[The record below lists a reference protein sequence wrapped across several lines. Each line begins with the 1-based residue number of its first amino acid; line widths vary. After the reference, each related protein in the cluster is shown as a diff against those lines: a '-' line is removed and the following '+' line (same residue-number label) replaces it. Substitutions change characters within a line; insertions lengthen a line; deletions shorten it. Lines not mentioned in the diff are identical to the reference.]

1 MANKLTLKTLGSVA
15 GMSMLFIVMIASLY
29 LLSTMAERLDRFGY
43 YYHGLLLFNGV
54 ALLALTALILYN
66 AARLFRDFR
75 AQIAGS
81 RLTLRMVVVCILL
94 TLVPVLI
101 VYSFSVKFLNSN
113 IDSWYDV
120 EIEQALD
127 DALQLSRESL
137 GLQMRTLQ
145 RTTIDAAE
153 NLIGVSDEEAILVLN
168 EFGINTEASEMTL
181 IGPDN
186 RVIAST
192 GVSTRLSVSP
202 SRPDDD
208 LSSRARRGLTYVG
221 IDPIGDGEIYIR
233 VVTPVF
239 SDSATRE
246 NSVLQ
251 ALYPVAERSSE
262 LAESVQSS
270 YQAYRQLV
278 FLRNP
283 LKTSSILTLS
293 LALLLSVLI
302 GVWFAF
308 YAARRMMM
316 PVHDLVEGTRA
327 VAEGDYS
334 RRVYKR
340 GHDELGFLVQSFNY
354 MTMQLDRSR
363 QTEEKSRHE
372 LEQQRTYLEAVL
384 GQISSAV
391 VTLDADHHIRTGN
404 DAALQILGSS
414 LKDYEGKSLQQAV
427 QAGGV
432 FGQVAEQLSHDV
444 SDLSK
449 PRITNTGQ
457 SRANADKSWS
467 NEIEVHS
474 PNGKLVLFCRGA
486 ALTDGTGQYT
496 GQVIAIDDMTAIIA
510 AQREAAWGE
519 VARRLA
525 HEIKN
530 PLTPI
535 RLSAERLRHK
545 VMAKLDAGDSEV
557 VNRLTHTIENQV
569 DAMKQMVNAFAAY
582 ASAPKL
588 DLKEVDINGLLA
600 EVALLYDN
608 ENIELALDLDSTLP
622 ALSLDAPRIRQ
633 LVHNLIRNSLEAQ
646 HASEL
651 PYVRLKT
658 QVLQES
664 DGAVVELTATDRG
677 PGFSTDLMGRL
688 FEPYVTSK
696 PKGTGLGLSIV
707 KKIVEEHGGTVVAE
721 NRTIEDSS
729 ADDQASIGKNSS
741 GARIRVCL
749 PIASDSLVKPVG
761 FGVDA
766 A

>member
-1 MANKLTLKTLGSVA
+1 MANKLTIKTLGSVV
-15 GMSMLFIVMIASLY
+15 GMAVLFLVMITSLY
-29 LLSTMAERLDRFGY
+29 LLSTMAERLDRFGQY
-43 YYHGLLLFNGV
+43 YYGLLVFNGLS
-54 ALLALTALILYN
+54 LLALTLLITYN
-66 AARLFRDFR
+66 AIRLFRDFR

-145 RTTIDAAE
+145 RTTIEAAE

-186 RVIAST
+186 RVIASN
-192 GVSTRLSVSP
+192 GVSTRISVSP
-202 SRPDDD
+202 NRPDDD

-327 VAEGDYS
+327 VAEGDYT
-334 RRVYKR
+334 RRVYK
-340 GHDELGFLVQSFNY
+340 
-354 MTMQLDRSR
+354 
-363 QTEEKSRHE
+363 
-372 LEQQRTYLEAVL
+372 
-384 GQISSAV
+384 
-391 VTLDADHHIRTGN
+391 
-404 DAALQILGSS
+404 
-414 LKDYEGKSLQQAV
+414 
-427 QAGGV
+427 
-432 FGQVAEQLSHDV
+432 
-444 SDLSK
+444 
-449 PRITNTGQ
+449 
-457 SRANADKSWS
+457 
-467 NEIEVHS
+467 
-474 PNGKLVLFCRGA
+474 
-486 ALTDGTGQYT
+486 
-496 GQVIAIDDMTAIIA
+496 
-510 AQREAAWGE
+510 
-519 VARRLA
+519 
-525 HEIKN
+525 
-530 PLTPI
+530 
-535 RLSAERLRHK
+535 
-545 VMAKLDAGDSEV
+545 
-557 VNRLTHTIENQV
+557 
-569 DAMKQMVNAFAAY
+569 
-582 ASAPKL
+582 
-588 DLKEVDINGLLA
+588 
-600 EVALLYDN
+600 
-608 ENIELALDLDSTLP
+608 
-622 ALSLDAPRIRQ
+622 LSLI
-633 LVHNLIRNSLEAQ
+633 HI
-646 HASEL
+646 
-651 PYVRLKT
+651 
-658 QVLQES
+658 
-664 DGAVVELTATDRG
+664 
-677 PGFSTDLMGRL
+677 
-688 FEPYVTSK
+688 
-696 PKGTGLGLSIV
+696 
-707 KKIVEEHGGTVVAE
+707 
-721 NRTIEDSS
+721 
-729 ADDQASIGKNSS
+729 
-741 GARIRVCL
+741 
-749 PIASDSLVKPVG
+749 
-761 FGVDA
+761 
-766 A
+766 

>member
-1 MANKLTLKTLGSVA
+1 MANRLTLKTLGSVVA
-15 GMSMLFIVMIASLY
+15 MATLFVVMLGSLY
-29 LLSTMAERLDRFGY
+29 LLSTMAERLDRFGH
-43 YYHGLLLFNGV
+43 YYHGLLVFNGL
-54 ALLALTALILYN
+54 ALLALTWLIVYN
-66 AARLFRDFR
+66 AVRLFREFR

-81 RLTLRMVVVCILL
+81 RLTLRMVVICILL

-145 RTTIDAAE
+145 RTTIEAAE
-153 NLIGVSDEEAILVLN
+153 HLIGVSDEEAILVLN

-192 GVSTRLSVSP
+192 GSTTRLSVSP
-202 SRPDDD
+202 NRPDDD

-221 IDPIGDGEIYIR
+221 IDPIGDSEIYIR

-251 ALYPVAERSSE
+251 ALYPVAERSSD

-327 VAEGDYS
+327 VAEGDYT

-340 GHDELGFLVQSFNY
+340 GQDELGFLVQSFNY

-391 VTLDADHHIRTGN
+391 VTLDGNHHIRTGN
-404 DAALQILGSS
+404 EAAKEILG
-414 LKDYEGKSLQQAV
+414 LTFEDYEGKSLQQAV

-432 FGQVAEQLSHDV
+432 LGQVAERLADSV
-444 SDLSK
+444 SQISQAH
-449 PRITNTGQ
+449 G
-457 SRANADKSWS
+457 ADSDNSVLATDSSWS

-474 PNGKLVLFCRGA
+474 TNGKLVLFCRGA
-486 ALTDGTGQYT
+486 ALTDSNRQYT
-496 GQVIAIDDMTAIIA
+496 GQVIAIDDMTAMIS

-545 VMAKLDAGDSEV
+545 VISKLDPDDGEV
-557 VNRLTHTIENQV
+557 VNRLTQTIENQV

-588 DLKEVDINGLLA
+588 DLEAVDINALLA
-600 EVALLYDN
+600 EVALLYDD
-608 ENIELALDLDSTLP
+608 ENIELALDLDEDLP
-622 ALSLDAPRIRQ
+622 TLSLDAPRIRQ
-633 LVHNLIRNSLEAQ
+633 LMHNLIRNSLEAQ
-646 HASEL
+646 HASAL
-651 PYVRLKT
+651 PYVCLKT
-658 QVLQES
+658 ILVQKPG
-664 DGAVVELTATDRG
+664 GALVELTTTDRG
-677 PGFSTDLMGRL
+677 PGFATDLMGRL

-707 KKIVEEHGGTVVAE
+707 KKIVEEHGGTVMAE
-721 NRTIEDSS
+721 NRSHKAEENATTG
-729 ADDQASIGKNSS
+729 QML
-741 GARIRVCL
+741 GATIRVSL
-749 PIASDSLVKPVG
+749 PIASDTLSKPVRL
-761 FGVDA
+761 GVDA